1 MLIQE
6 IKTDLTSFESY
17 LLFKDEPYSF
27 FLDSGR
33 DPDSLGR
40 YSFIGGDPLLV
51 FTSKDNDITIKTKTE
66 TKTVTGDPFDEL
78 QKLLKQYKMD
88 YSSPFPFIGGAVGA
102 AWNMFGLEAVPAT
115 PLRVLL
121 TLIVGAVGLLF
132 LVFALRI
139 LAKRLF
145 HARYY
150 LYLGD
155 RWLVE
160 RNFWHATIIP
170 VSRLEYAWGRRE
182 FRTRGA
188 DLEYESI
195 AWKGADGTLRVY
207 DLKDHYWHGKG
218 HGHAAVTSWTLI
230 RRQYGIGGPPASLA
244 GARRTLTLEED

>member
-1 MLIQE
+1 MASSGTVDEQVIWRPVVVLSRQSRRILAE
-6 IKTDLTSFESY
+6 AAAADSSRRMGVYRPSLT
-17 LLFKDEPYSF
+17 
-27 FLDSGR
+27 
-33 DPDSLGR
+33 
-40 YSFIGGDPLLV
+40 IGGTIVLVSLL
-51 FTSKDNDITIKTKTE
+51 
-66 TKTVTGDPFDEL
+66 
-78 QKLLKQYKMD
+78 
-88 YSSPFPFIGGAVGA
+88 FIGGAVVT

>member
-1 MLIQE
+1 MASSGTVDEQVIWRPVVVLSRQSRRILAE
-6 IKTDLTSFESY
+6 AAAADSSRRMGVYRPSLT
-17 LLFKDEPYSF
+17 
-27 FLDSGR
+27 
-33 DPDSLGR
+33 
-40 YSFIGGDPLLV
+40 IGGTIALVSLL
-51 FTSKDNDITIKTKTE
+51 
-66 TKTVTGDPFDEL
+66 
-78 QKLLKQYKMD
+78 
-88 YSSPFPFIGGAVGA
+88 FIGGAVVT

-132 LVFALRI
+132 FVFALRI

-182 FRTRGA
+182 FCTRGA

-195 AWKGADGTLRVY
+195 AWKGSDGLLRVY

-244 GARRTLTLEED
+244 GSRRTLTLEED